1 MKKFIKCS
9 FLYFLA
15 AMAAGVFYREFTKF
29 SGFEGNTVLA
39 DMHVHLMAL
48 GMLFFLL
55 AAMLYKNLKLTG
67 NKAFGRFFVIYNVG
81 LPLLAVT
88 MLTRGIVQ
96 VKGVELS
103 RGMNGMLSG
112 FAGISHILLL
122 LALLFFFSA
131 LKQGVATEE

>member
-15 AMAAGVFYREFTKF
+15 AMAAGVFYLEFTKF

-96 VKGVELS
+96 VKGIELS

>member
-1 MKKFIKCS
+1 MKKLMKCS
-9 FLYFLA
+9 FIYFLA

-39 DMHVHLMAL
+39 DVHVHLMAL

-55 AAMLYKNLKLTG
+55 TTLIYKNLKLKG

-81 LPLLAVT
+81 LPLLTVT
-88 MLTRGIVQ
+88 MLARGTVQ
-96 VKGVELS
+96 VKGIELS

-122 LALLFFFSA
+122 VALLFFFSA
-131 LKQGVATEE
+131 LKQGAAKEE